1 MGQQPGSLENGSIQ
15 GMEKMNNPPRIKG
28 ARFLVDK
35 GGTSMERRTLK
46 NLIALDY
53 QWTYE

>member
-1 MGQQPGSLENGSIQ
+1 
-15 GMEKMNNPPRIKG
+15 MNNPPRIKG
-28 ARFLVDK
+28 ARFLMDK

-46 NLIALDY
+46 NLVALDY